1 MVISAIYSSLV
12 GDPHILE
19 RFPDARHQLRLFEL
33 KIPEN
38 RDPKQFISDVTKIPV
53 NHLAIKVINENTI
66 QYGVDCCED
75 KSHCPDQ
82 IVKIKTL
89 TGRVH
94 LIPID
99 QFTTVGDLFT
109 AINEDPKSSQI
120 LYKRKYTQLT
130 DKLQDLG
137 INPKDNIMYFT
148 LKIKGFNDDL
158 DSERKV

>member
-1 MVISAIYSSLV
+1 MTISAMYSSLI

-19 RFPDARHQLRLFEL
+19 RFPDARHHLRLCEL

-38 RDPKQFISDVTKIPV
+38 RDPKQYISDMIKIPV
-53 NHLAIKVINENTI
+53 NHLAIKVINENVI

-82 IVKIKTL
+82 IVKIRTL

-99 QFTTVGDLFT
+99 RSTTVGDLFR
-109 AINEDPKSSQI
+109 AIEENPETSHI
-120 LYKRKYTQLT
+120 LFKGKYTKPT
-130 DKLQDLG
+130 DKLDDLG
-137 INPKDNIMYFT
+137 ITANDNIMHFK
-148 LKIKGFNDDL
+148 LKIKGV
-158 DSERKV
+158 R